1 MFKNPAVNEEYRR
14 VSAAPMQGIG
24 TAHPLVDLDDA
35 ILAYF
40 ALADYFT
47 DPENGEVEE
56 MLVGV
61 RSIDLLA
68 SALLRQTV
76 AFGGVRKYEAPLDVA
91 ATAFF
96 GMVKNH
102 PFADGNKRTALLLLL
117 YQLGLYGY
125 RPTASGEAFEA
136 LVVAVA
142 AGALASAYPTAWE
155 DGAAGDREVA
165 ALARILAP
173 MVTPAAPT
181 EAGLGTILAITRAFA
196 APLRR
201 LKDE

>member
-1 MFKNPAVNEEYRR
+1 MFKNPAVTQEYRR
-14 VSAAPMQGIG
+14 VTAAPMHPLAV
-24 TAHPLVDLDDA
+24 AHPLIDLDDA

-61 RSIDLLA
+61 RSVDLLA
-68 SALLRQTV
+68 SALIRQTV
-76 AFGGVRKYEAPLDVA
+76 SFGGVRKYEAPLEVA

-142 AGALASAYPTAWE
+142 AGELADAYPDAWE
-155 DGAAGDREVA
+155 GGAAGDREVA
-165 ALARILAP
+165 ALSRILAE
-173 MVTPAAPT
+173 MVSPDVPT
-181 EAGLGTILAITRAFA
+181 VAGLDALLAVIRAFA